1 MMESRLDQ
9 PALAAARAAQH
20 AEKLPEHLT
29 GRRRAVLFGADAAII
44 FACSLLALSS
54 APNAFGGA
62 VLMVVVICGCFA
74 LCGLYRRSYA
84 VRPHD
89 EAYYACTGV
98 LCGAIPVLLILAA
111 VGQIAAGEIL
121 LALALCALGTSV
133 LRIRL
138 HIERR
143 GAAVPRAGIGTIT
156 PRAWHDRESA
166 GYLLGKRLFDIAVA
180 LAVLPLAAPVMLVA
194 SIAIAAESRGP
205 VFFRQ
210 RRVGRDG
217 RIFSVIKFRT
227 MRSDAGSE
235 WARPGDTRITKIGA
249 LLRRT
254 SIDELPQL
262 INVLKGE
269 MSIVGPRPEMV
280 EFAQRFAAELPS
292 YDQRH
297 VVTPGITGWAQLY
310 GKRNLQPDE
319 VASILPYDLFYVE
332 RSSPVL
338 DTAILLKTVA
348 EVLFHRAV

>member
-1 MMESRLDQ
+1 MESRLGQ
-9 PALAAARAAQH
+9 PAVAGARPARR
-20 AEKLPEHLT
+20 AEKLPEHLS
-29 GRRRAVLFGADAAII
+29 GRRRATLCAADGAIV

-62 VLMVVVICGCFA
+62 VFMVAVLCGCFA

-84 VRPHD
+84 VYAHD
-89 EAYYACTGV
+89 EAYYVCTAV
-98 LCGAIPVLLILAA
+98 LYAAVPVLLVLATI
-111 VGQIAAGEIL
+111 GQIAAGEVI
-121 LALALCALGTSV
+121 LALALCALGSSV

-138 HIERR
+138 HLARR
-143 GAAVPRAGIGTIT
+143 GGSVPDAGIATIT
-156 PRAWHDRESA
+156 PRAWHDRESPS
-166 GYLLGKRLFDIAVA
+166 YLLGKRIFDIVIA
-180 LAVLPLAAPVMLVA
+180 LAVLPLALPVMLVA
-194 SIAIAAESRGP
+194 ALAIALESRGS
-205 VFFRQ
+205 VFFKQ

-217 RIFSVIKFRT
+217 QVFSVIKFRT
-227 MRSDAGSE
+227 MRSDAGSA
-235 WARPGDTRITKIGA
+235 WARPGDNRITKSGT

-280 EFAQRFAAELPS
+280 EFAQRFAGEFPS

-319 VASILPYDLFYVE
+319 IGSILPYDLFYVE
-332 RSSPVL
+332 RASPLL
-338 DTAILLKTVA
+338 DTAILLKTIA

>member
-1 MMESRLDQ
+1 
-9 PALAAARAAQH
+9 
-20 AEKLPEHLT
+20 
-29 GRRRAVLFGADAAII
+29 
-44 FACSLLALSS
+44 
-54 APNAFGGA
+54 
-62 VLMVVVICGCFA
+62 
-74 LCGLYRRSYA
+74 
-84 VRPHD
+84 
-89 EAYYACTGV
+89 
-98 LCGAIPVLLILAA
+98 
-111 VGQIAAGEIL
+111 
-121 LALALCALGTSV
+121 
-133 LRIRL
+133 
-138 HIERR
+138 
-143 GAAVPRAGIGTIT
+143 
-156 PRAWHDRESA
+156 
-166 GYLLGKRLFDIAVA
+166 
-180 LAVLPLAAPVMLVA
+180 MLVA

>member
-1 MMESRLDQ
+1 MMESRLDE
-9 PALAAARAAQH
+9 PVLTAAHGAQH
-20 AEKLPEHLT
+20 AEKIPEYLT
-29 GRRRAVLFGADAAII
+29 GRRRAILCGGDAAII

-62 VLMVVVICGCFA
+62 VFMVAVLCGCFA

-98 LCGAIPVLLILAA
+98 LCAALPVLLILGTI
-111 VGQIAAGEIL
+111 GQIAAGEIL

-138 HIERR
+138 HLARR
-143 GAAVPRAGIGTIT
+143 GDAVPLAGIATIT
-156 PRAWHDRESA
+156 PRAWHDRESPS
-166 GYLLGKRLFDIAVA
+166 YLLGKRAFDIAVA
-180 LAVLPLAAPVMLVA
+180 LAVLPLALPLMLAA
-194 SIAIAAESRGP
+194 SIAIAAESRGSI
-205 VFFRQ
+205 FFKQ

-235 WARPGDTRITKIGA
+235 WARPGDNRITKTGA
-249 LLRRT
+249 ILRRT

-280 EFAQRFAAELPS
+280 EFAQRFAADISS

-297 VVTPGITGWAQLY
+297 IVTPGITGWAQLY

-332 RSSPVL
+332 RASPML
-338 DTAILLKTVA
+338 DTAILLKTIA